1 MKNQIPKHRSPYFF
15 TEQIRGTDTYTLLDP
30 AMSHSNL
37 IRSKDMFEYILRW
50 EDDGGMIVEVNS
62 STLDQIFV
70 QLVRP
75 ANHHQAVSRR
85 HLEMEKPNA

>member
-1 MKNQIPKHRSPYFF
+1 
-15 TEQIRGTDTYTLLDP
+15 
-30 AMSHSNL
+30 
-37 IRSKDMFEYILRW
+37 MFEYILRW

-70 QLVRP
+70 QPVQS
-75 ANHHQAVSRR
+75 ANHEQAVSRR